1 MSLFIIHS
9 GCPNCGGEIS
19 DDRLKKGQPCFK
31 CLPEDDQN
39 ICFQLKKFQTLDKFS
54 FVCSTEEKLESFSQ
68 IFKLATGYEPS
79 NLQKTW
85 AKRLFLQN
93 SFALVAPPGIGK
105 TTFGL
110 IASLVTPKAL
120 LLFPTKLLAQQAF
133 ENLQHF
139 NLKTHGQKNIL
150 LYEAK
155 KPHQQALKNGDFDI
169 LLGTNM
175 FFHRQFPTL
184 SLYKWPF
191 IFIDDIDSFLKNP
204 KNIDRLFLLLGF
216 SKEEITSAKN
226 KSKDHQEFKE
236 SEGIKEKK
244 KETTLI
250 ISSATLK
257 PKAKT
262 VALFRRLCGF
272 DLQMATSTVRNIV
285 DCYKEVKDF
294 DESLKVC
301 AHLVKKLGQGGL
313 IFVPL
318 KYGKEIY
325 IKICEYLKKEGLAI
339 INYSEHPPNEL
350 YELMS
355 KGAFDVAVGLAHL
368 HNPLVRGID
377 LPLIIK
383 YVIFLDVPKFIFPLD
398 LQNSSPSLIFNLF
411 IILSPLLSFEDKLKY
426 SPLAKRF
433 QKKFRNISLD
443 NLEKN
448 PRWKQSFLELK
459 DFIEQKL
466 KERNFIEKIE
476 ASDDVSLEIIDGEY
490 YLTVADVAT
499 YIQASGRTSRLTTA
513 GLTKGLSIILY
524 WDKKAIANLK
534 KRLRY
539 YFHTLDIEFK
549 DLDQIEIE
557 KIIKEINEDR
567 HKLKLI
573 REHKLEPQ
581 KAQVFKS
588 TLIIV
593 ESPNKAKTIA
603 SFFGQPQIRRLN
615 KCLFYEIPLAD
626 RILSLTASFGHI
638 LDLKS
643 EPGFFGVL
651 EENYLGIYD
660 TIKKCKD
667 KKLQHTEWEYL
678 RRKCQES
685 EILDMLEV
693 VEDLRRVAYEVDDI
707 FIATDPDAEG
717 EKIAYDLY
725 VLLAPFNHNIYRA
738 EFHEITPKAFRESLA
753 QPKAFNLNRVKAQ
766 MTRRIADRWVG
777 FTLSRKLWEKYGQ
790 KTLSAGRVQTP
801 VLGWVIRRAVEAKNR
816 IDKVVIKTSEGNYLS
831 FFLDHSHLAS
841 LMRRH
846 PDKIKINFGPEQIIE
861 KTPPPPYT
869 TDTILQDLNRKLR
882 ISADKAM
889 KILQELFEKG
899 FITYHRTDSTR
910 VSEAG
915 KFQVAKAFLEANFK
929 EDLFYPRSYSE
940 EGAHEAIRPTRPLTS
955 EDLKFM
961 INIGSIEFEESL
973 AIAVYDLIFKRF
985 IASQMKSAQVIIKE
999 IVISFDHFEYKQEV
1013 VTQLLKPGYTIIYPN
1028 LDIFKECSTI
1038 EKISFY
1044 KVPKTSPFT
1053 QGTLIHEMKEKG
1065 LGRPS
1070 TYAQIIQTLLERN
1083 YIVEKRG
1090 YLYPTSL
1097 GLKVFNFLNKNYN
1110 DFVNEEFTKK
1120 LEAEMDE
1127 IEENKK
1133 DYLETLKE
1141 LSKIKN
1147 LMVEDRLRWAK

>member
-1 MSLFIIHS
+1 MSLFIIYR
-9 GCPNCGGEIS
+9 GCPNCGGEIT
-19 DDRLKKGQPCFK
+19 DDRLEKGLPCFK
-31 CLPEDDQN
+31 CLPEDNQN
-39 ICFQLKKFQTLDKFS
+39 VCAQLKKFKTLNKFS
-54 FVCSTEEKLESFSQ
+54 FVCLTEEKLDSFSQ

-79 NLQKTW
+79 CLQKTW

-110 IASLVTPKAL
+110 IASLVTPKSL
-120 LLFPTKLLAQQAF
+120 LLFPTKLLAQQAY
-133 ENLQHF
+133 ENLRNF
-139 NLKTHGQKNIL
+139 NLKANCQKNIL

-155 KPHQQALKNGDFDI
+155 KRHLQALKNGDFDI

-175 FFHRQFPTL
+175 FFHRQFSTL

-191 IFIDDIDSFLKNP
+191 IFIDDIDSFLKNA
-204 KNIDRLFLLLGF
+204 KNLDYLFFLLGF
-216 SKEEITSAKN
+216 SKEEIALAQTKGQN
-226 KSKDHQEFKE
+226 RQEFKE
-236 SEGIKEKK
+236 NEAIKGKK

-262 VALFRRLCGF
+262 VALFRHLCGF
-272 DLQMATSTVRNIV
+272 DLQMATSTVRNIEDV
-285 DCYKEVKDF
+285 YKEVNNF
-294 DESLKVC
+294 DESLEVC
-301 AHLVKKLGQGGL
+301 ARLAQKLGQGGL
-313 IFVPL
+313 IFVPV
-318 KYGKEIY
+318 KYGKEIF
-325 IKICEYLKKEGLAI
+325 IKIGEYLKKKGLTV
-339 INYSEHPPNEL
+339 INYSEHPPDEL
-350 YELMS
+350 YKLMS
-355 KGAFDVAVGLAHL
+355 QGAFDVALGLAHIN
-368 HNPLVRGID
+368 NPLVRGID
-377 LPLIIK
+377 LPLVIK
-383 YVIFLDVPKFIFPLD
+383 YVIFLDIPKFIFPLN
-398 LQNSSPSLIFNLF
+398 LQNSLPSLIYHLF
-411 IILSPLLSFEDKLKY
+411 LSLSPLLSFEEKLKY
-426 SPLAKRF
+426 LPLAQRF
-433 QKKFRNISLD
+433 QKKLKNLPLENLD
-443 NLEKN
+443 KFPQL
-448 PRWKQSFLELK
+448 KQSFLELK
-459 DFIEQKL
+459 EFIEKKL
-466 KERNFIEKIE
+466 RDKDFIEKIK
-476 ASDDVSLEIIDGEY
+476 ASDDVSLEIINGEA

-499 YIQASGRTSRLTTA
+499 YLQASGRTSRLTTA

-524 WDKKAIANLK
+524 WDKKALANLK

-539 YFHTLDIEFK
+539 YFHTLDIEFR
-549 DLDQIEIE
+549 DLDHVDLER
-557 KIIKEINEDR
+557 IIKEINEER
-567 HKLKLI
+567 NKLQLI
-573 REHKLEPQ
+573 KEHKLQPQ
-581 KAQVFKS
+581 AGQIFKS

-651 EENYLGIYD
+651 EENFLGIYD

-678 RRKCQES
+678 LRKCKES
-685 EILDMLEV
+685 DILDMLEV
-693 VEDLRRVAYEVDDI
+693 VEDLRKVAYEVDDI

-725 VLLAPFNHNIYRA
+725 VLLSPFNPNIYRA
-738 EFHEITPKAFRESLA
+738 EFHEITPKAFKEALA

-766 MTRRIADRWVG
+766 ITRRIADRWVG

-790 KTLSAGRVQTP
+790 KRLSAGRVQTP
-801 VLGWVIRRAVEAKNR
+801 VLGWVIRRAFEAKNR

-831 FFLDHSHLAS
+831 FFLEHRHLAT

-846 PDKIKINFGPEQIIE
+846 PNRIKINFGPEQIVE
-861 KTPPPPYT
+861 KYPPPPYT
-869 TDTILQDLNRKLR
+869 TDTILQDINRKLR

-915 KFQVAKAFLEANFK
+915 KFQVAKAYLEANFK

-940 EGAHEAIRPTRPLTS
+940 EGAHEAIRPTRPLTC
-955 EDLKFM
+955 EDLRFM
-961 INIGSIEFEESL
+961 VHIGSIAFEEKL
-973 AIAVYDLIFKRF
+973 ALAVYDLIFKRF
-985 IASQMKSAQVIIKE
+985 IASQMKPAQVVTKE
-999 IVISFDHFEYKQEV
+999 IIISFDHFEYKQEV
-1013 VTQLLKPGYTIIYPN
+1013 VTQLLAPGYTLMDNN
-1028 LDIFKECSTI
+1028 LEIFKESATI

-1044 KVPKTSPFT
+1044 KVPKTLPFT
-1053 QGTLIHEMKEKG
+1053 QGSLIHEMKEKG

-1070 TYAQIIQTLLERN
+1070 TYAQIIQTLIERN
-1083 YIVEKRG
+1083 YVLETKG

-1097 GLKVFNFLNKNYN
+1097 GLKVFNFLNKNYH

-1127 IEENKK
+1127 IEDNKK
-1133 DYLETLKE
+1133 NYLETLKE

-1147 LMVEDRLRWAK
+1147 LMADNHLQWAK